1 MQLPRKSS
9 RGHFSNEHTIKHKC
23 NDRGINWRGDSRK
36 KVRNGQSKSGASG
49 IGERKETTIKTL
61 RAAAKLA
68 QARVEQ
74 DQQEKQKQRE
84 DIVKRIKKYG
94 KEAPVDIPRLG
105 KEAQTI
111 FVKDFLKQENLTPA
125 QALEKLGVNNGK
137 K

>member
-1 MQLPRKSS
+1 MSIQSSINATIGALTGAAIVAKKSAMDKAKAAKAELEKEKKLQLKRS
-9 RGHFSNEHTIKHKC
+9 E
-23 NDRGINWRGDSRK
+23 
-36 KVRNGQSKSGASG
+36 
-49 IGERKETTIKTL
+49 
-61 RAAAKLA
+61 AAAKLA

-74 DQQEKQKQRE
+74 DQQEKQKQRD

>member
-1 MQLPRKSS
+1 MSIQSSINATIGALTGAAIVAKKSAMDKAKAAQAELEKEKKLQLKRS
-9 RGHFSNEHTIKHKC
+9 E
-23 NDRGINWRGDSRK
+23 
-36 KVRNGQSKSGASG
+36 
-49 IGERKETTIKTL
+49 
-61 RAAAKLA
+61 AAAKLA

-84 DIVKRIKKYG
+84 DIVKRIKRYG

>member
-1 MQLPRKSS
+1 MSIQSSINATIGALTGAAIVAKKSAMDKAKAAQAELEKEKKLQLKRS
-9 RGHFSNEHTIKHKC
+9 E
-23 NDRGINWRGDSRK
+23 
-36 KVRNGQSKSGASG
+36 
-49 IGERKETTIKTL
+49 
-61 RAAAKLA
+61 AAAKLA

-84 DIVKRIKKYG
+84 DIVKRIKKYS

>member
-1 MQLPRKSS
+1 MSIQSSINATIGALTGAAIVAKKSVMDKAKAAQAQLEK
-9 RGHFSNEHTIKHKC
+9 E
-23 NDRGINWRGDSRK
+23 K
-36 KVRNGQSKSGASG
+36 KLQLKRS
-49 IGERKETTIKTL
+49 E
-61 RAAAKLA
+61 AAAKLA

-94 KEAPVDIPRLG
+94 KETPVDIPRLG

>member
-1 MQLPRKSS
+1 MNIQSSINATIGALTGAAIVAKKSAMDKAKAAKAELEKEKKLQLKRS
-9 RGHFSNEHTIKHKC
+9 E
-23 NDRGINWRGDSRK
+23 
-36 KVRNGQSKSGASG
+36 
-49 IGERKETTIKTL
+49 
-61 RAAAKLA
+61 AAAKLA

>member
-1 MQLPRKSS
+1 MSIQSSINATIGALTGAAIVAKKSAMDKAKAAQAELEKEKKLQLKRS
-9 RGHFSNEHTIKHKC
+9 
-23 NDRGINWRGDSRK
+23 D
-36 KVRNGQSKSGASG
+36 
-49 IGERKETTIKTL
+49 
-61 RAAAKLA
+61 AAAKLA

>member
-1 MQLPRKSS
+1 MSIQSSINATIGALTGAAIVAKKSAMDKAKAAQAQLEK
-9 RGHFSNEHTIKHKC
+9 E
-23 NDRGINWRGDSRK
+23 K
-36 KVRNGQSKSGASG
+36 KRQLKRS
-49 IGERKETTIKTL
+49 E
-61 RAAAKLA
+61 AAAKLA

>member
-1 MQLPRKSS
+1 MSIQSSINATIGALTGAAIVAKKSAMDKAKAAQAQLEK
-9 RGHFSNEHTIKHKC
+9 E
-23 NDRGINWRGDSRK
+23 K
-36 KVRNGQSKSGASG
+36 KLQLKRS
-49 IGERKETTIKTL
+49 E
-61 RAAAKLA
+61 AAAKLA

-94 KEAPVDIPRLG
+94 KEAPVDIRRLG
-105 KEAQTI
+105 KEAQAV
-111 FVKDFLKQENLTPA
+111 FVKDFLKQQNLTPA

>member
-1 MQLPRKSS
+1 MSIQSSINATIGALTGAAIVAKKSAMDKAKAAQEELEKEKKLQLKRS
-9 RGHFSNEHTIKHKC
+9 E
-23 NDRGINWRGDSRK
+23 
-36 KVRNGQSKSGASG
+36 
-49 IGERKETTIKTL
+49 
-61 RAAAKLA
+61 AAAKLA

-125 QALEKLGVNNGK
+125 QALEKLLS
-137 K
+137 

>member
-1 MQLPRKSS
+1 MSIQSSINATIGALTGAAIVAKKSAMDKAKAAQAQLEK
-9 RGHFSNEHTIKHKC
+9 E
-23 NDRGINWRGDSRK
+23 K
-36 KVRNGQSKSGASG
+36 KLQLKRS
-49 IGERKETTIKTL
+49 E
-61 RAAAKLA
+61 AAAKLA

-94 KEAPVDIPRLG
+94 KEAPVDIPQLG

>member
-1 MQLPRKSS
+1 MSIQSSINATVGALTGAAIVAKKSAMDKAKAAQAELEKEKKLQLKRS
-9 RGHFSNEHTIKHKC
+9 E
-23 NDRGINWRGDSRK
+23 
-36 KVRNGQSKSGASG
+36 
-49 IGERKETTIKTL
+49 
-61 RAAAKLA
+61 AAAKLA

-74 DQQEKQKQRE
+74 DQQEKRKQRE

>member
-1 MQLPRKSS
+1 MSIQSSINATIGALTGAAIVAKKSAMDKAKAAKAELEKEKKLQLKRS
-9 RGHFSNEHTIKHKC
+9 E
-23 NDRGINWRGDSRK
+23 
-36 KVRNGQSKSGASG
+36 
-49 IGERKETTIKTL
+49 
-61 RAAAKLA
+61 AAAKLA

>member
-1 MQLPRKSS
+1 MSIQSSINATIGALTGAAIVAKKSAMDKAKAAQAELEKEKKLQLKRS
-9 RGHFSNEHTIKHKC
+9 E
-23 NDRGINWRGDSRK
+23 
-36 KVRNGQSKSGASG
+36 
-49 IGERKETTIKTL
+49 
-61 RAAAKLA
+61 AAAKLA

-94 KEAPVDIPRLG
+94 KDAPVDIPRLG

>member
-1 MQLPRKSS
+1 MNIQSSINATIGALTGAAIVAKKSAMDKAKAAQAQLEK
-9 RGHFSNEHTIKHKC
+9 E
-23 NDRGINWRGDSRK
+23 K
-36 KVRNGQSKSGASG
+36 KLQLKRS
-49 IGERKETTIKTL
+49 E
-61 RAAAKLA
+61 AAAKLA

-74 DQQEKQKQRE
+74 DQQEKQKQRD

>member
-1 MQLPRKSS
+1 MNIQSSINATIGALTGAAIVAKKSAMDKAKAAQAELEKEKKLQLKRS
-9 RGHFSNEHTIKHKC
+9 E
-23 NDRGINWRGDSRK
+23 
-36 KVRNGQSKSGASG
+36 
-49 IGERKETTIKTL
+49 
-61 RAAAKLA
+61 AAAKLA

-111 FVKDFLKQENLTPA
+111 FVKDFLKQENLTPG

>member
-1 MQLPRKSS
+1 MSIQSSINATIGALTGAAIVAKKSAMDKAKAAQAELEKEKKLQLKRS
-9 RGHFSNEHTIKHKC
+9 E
-23 NDRGINWRGDSRK
+23 
-36 KVRNGQSKSGASG
+36 
-49 IGERKETTIKTL
+49 
-61 RAAAKLA
+61 AAAKLA

-84 DIVKRIKKYG
+84 DIVKRIKEYG

>member
-1 MQLPRKSS
+1 MSIQSSVNTTVGAITGAAIIAKKSAIDKAKAAQAELEKEKKLQLKRS
-9 RGHFSNEHTIKHKC
+9 
-23 NDRGINWRGDSRK
+23 
-36 KVRNGQSKSGASG
+36 
-49 IGERKETTIKTL
+49 ET
-61 RAAAKLA
+61 AAKLA

-74 DQQEKQKQRE
+74 DQKEKQRQRE

-94 KEAPVDIPRLG
+94 NEAPVDIPRLG

>member
-1 MQLPRKSS
+1 MSIQSSINATIGALTGAAIVAKSAMDKAKAAQAELEKEKKLQLKRS
-9 RGHFSNEHTIKHKC
+9 E
-23 NDRGINWRGDSRK
+23 
-36 KVRNGQSKSGASG
+36 
-49 IGERKETTIKTL
+49 
-61 RAAAKLA
+61 AAAKLA

>member
-1 MQLPRKSS
+1 MNIQSSINATAGALTGAAIVAKKSAMDKAKAAQAQLEK
-9 RGHFSNEHTIKHKC
+9 E
-23 NDRGINWRGDSRK
+23 K
-36 KVRNGQSKSGASG
+36 KLQLKRS
-49 IGERKETTIKTL
+49 E
-61 RAAAKLA
+61 AAAKLA

>member
-1 MQLPRKSS
+1 MSIQSSINATIGALTGAAIVAKKSAMDKAKAAQAQLEK
-9 RGHFSNEHTIKHKC
+9 E
-23 NDRGINWRGDSRK
+23 K
-36 KVRNGQSKSGASG
+36 KLQLKRS
-49 IGERKETTIKTL
+49 E
-61 RAAAKLA
+61 AAAKLA

-105 KEAQTI
+105 KDAQTI

>member
-1 MQLPRKSS
+1 MSIQSSINATIGALTGAAIVAKKSAMDKAKAAQAQLEK
-9 RGHFSNEHTIKHKC
+9 E
-23 NDRGINWRGDSRK
+23 K
-36 KVRNGQSKSGASG
+36 KLQLKRS
-49 IGERKETTIKTL
+49 E
-61 RAAAKLA
+61 AAAKLA

-125 QALEKLGVNNGK
+125 QALEKLGVKNGK

>member
-1 MQLPRKSS
+1 MSIQSSINATIGALTGAAIVAKKSAMDKAKAAQAELEKEKKLQLKRS
-9 RGHFSNEHTIKHKC
+9 E
-23 NDRGINWRGDSRK
+23 
-36 KVRNGQSKSGASG
+36 
-49 IGERKETTIKTL
+49 
-61 RAAAKLA
+61 AAAKLA

-94 KEAPVDIPRLG
+94 KEAAVDIPRLG

-125 QALEKLGVNNGK
+125 QALEKSRVNNGK

>member
-1 MQLPRKSS
+1 MNIQSSINATVGALTGAAIVAKKSAMDKAKAAQAQLEK
-9 RGHFSNEHTIKHKC
+9 E
-23 NDRGINWRGDSRK
+23 K
-36 KVRNGQSKSGASG
+36 KLQLKRS
-49 IGERKETTIKTL
+49 E
-61 RAAAKLA
+61 AAAKLA

>member
-1 MQLPRKSS
+1 MSIQSSINATIGALTGAAIVAKKSAMDKAKAAQAQLEK
-9 RGHFSNEHTIKHKC
+9 E
-23 NDRGINWRGDSRK
+23 K
-36 KVRNGQSKSGASG
+36 KLQLKRSD
-49 IGERKETTIKTL
+49 
-61 RAAAKLA
+61 AAAKLA

>member
-1 MQLPRKSS
+1 MNIQSSINATVGALTGAAIVAKKSAMDKAKAAQAQLEK
-9 RGHFSNEHTIKHKC
+9 E
-23 NDRGINWRGDSRK
+23 K
-36 KVRNGQSKSGASG
+36 KLQLKRS
-49 IGERKETTIKTL
+49 E
-61 RAAAKLA
+61 AAAELA

>member
-36 KVRNGQSKSGASG
+36 KSAMDKAKAAQA
-49 IGERKETTIKTL
+49 ELEKEKKL
-61 RAAAKLA
+61 QLKRSEAAAKLA

-84 DIVKRIKKYG
+84 DIVKRIKSMAKRLRSIFLDWG
-94 KEAPVDIPRLG
+94 KRR
-105 KEAQTI
+105 
-111 FVKDFLKQENLTPA
+111 KQYLSKTF
-125 QALEKLGVNNGK
+125 
-137 K
+137 

>member
-1 MQLPRKSS
+1 MSIQSSINATIGALTGAAIVAKKSAMDKAKAAQAELEKEKKLQLKRS
-9 RGHFSNEHTIKHKC
+9 E
-23 NDRGINWRGDSRK
+23 
-36 KVRNGQSKSGASG
+36 
-49 IGERKETTIKTL
+49 
-61 RAAAKLA
+61 AAAKLA

-111 FVKDFLKQENLTPA
+111 FVKDFLKQENMTPA

>member
-1 MQLPRKSS
+1 MSIQSSINATIGALTGAAIVAKKSAMDKAKAAQAELEKEKKLQLKRS
-9 RGHFSNEHTIKHKC
+9 E
-23 NDRGINWRGDSRK
+23 
-36 KVRNGQSKSGASG
+36 
-49 IGERKETTIKTL
+49 
-61 RAAAKLA
+61 AAAKLA

-84 DIVKRIKKYG
+84 DIVKSIKKYG

-105 KEAQTI
+105 KDAQTI

>member
-1 MQLPRKSS
+1 MSIQSSINATIGALTGAAIVAKKSAMDKAKAAQAELEKEKKLQLKRS
-9 RGHFSNEHTIKHKC
+9 E
-23 NDRGINWRGDSRK
+23 
-36 KVRNGQSKSGASG
+36 
-49 IGERKETTIKTL
+49 
-61 RAAAKLA
+61 AAAKLA

-94 KEAPVDIPRLG
+94 KEAPVDIPRMG

-111 FVKDFLKQENLTPA
+111 FLKDFLQQEKLTPA

>member
-1 MQLPRKSS
+1 MSIQSSINATIGALTGAAIVAKKSAMDKAKAAQSELEKEKKLQLKRS
-9 RGHFSNEHTIKHKC
+9 E
-23 NDRGINWRGDSRK
+23 
-36 KVRNGQSKSGASG
+36 
-49 IGERKETTIKTL
+49 
-61 RAAAKLA
+61 AAAKLA

>member
-1 MQLPRKSS
+1 MSIQSSINATIGALTGAAIVGKKSAMDKAKAAQAELEKEKKLQLKRS
-9 RGHFSNEHTIKHKC
+9 E
-23 NDRGINWRGDSRK
+23 
-36 KVRNGQSKSGASG
+36 
-49 IGERKETTIKTL
+49 
-61 RAAAKLA
+61 AAAKLA

>member
-1 MQLPRKSS
+1 MSIQSSINATIGALTGAAIVAKKSAMDKAKAAQAQLEK
-9 RGHFSNEHTIKHKC
+9 E
-23 NDRGINWRGDSRK
+23 K
-36 KVRNGQSKSGASG
+36 KLQLKRSEAAS
-49 IGERKETTIKTL
+49 
-61 RAAAKLA
+61 KLA

>member
-1 MQLPRKSS
+1 MSIQSSINATIGALTGAALVAKKSAMDKAKAAQAELEKEKKLQLKRS
-9 RGHFSNEHTIKHKC
+9 E
-23 NDRGINWRGDSRK
+23 
-36 KVRNGQSKSGASG
+36 
-49 IGERKETTIKTL
+49 
-61 RAAAKLA
+61 AAAKLA

>member
-1 MQLPRKSS
+1 MSIQSSINATIGALTGAAIVAKKSAMDKAKAAQAELEKEKKLQLKRS
-9 RGHFSNEHTIKHKC
+9 E
-23 NDRGINWRGDSRK
+23 
-36 KVRNGQSKSGASG
+36 
-49 IGERKETTIKTL
+49 
-61 RAAAKLA
+61 AAAKLA

-105 KEAQTI
+105 KDAQTI

>member
-1 MQLPRKSS
+1 MSIQSSINATIGALTGATWAKKSAMDKAKAAQAELEKEKKLQLKRS
-9 RGHFSNEHTIKHKC
+9 E
-23 NDRGINWRGDSRK
+23 
-36 KVRNGQSKSGASG
+36 
-49 IGERKETTIKTL
+49 
-61 RAAAKLA
+61 AAAKLA

-105 KEAQTI
+105 KDAQTI
-111 FVKDFLKQENLTPA
+111 FIKDFLKQENLTPA